1 MKSKFFKNNNLIL
14 ICGPTAVGK
23 SDLASQI
30 AKTIDGEI
38 INADSMQ
45 VYKYFNILT
54 SQPSIQ
60 QKKNANHHLYSY
72 VDVNKKFSA
81 AQWLKDANIAIEKI
95 LKKEKTPIVVGG
107 SGLYTEFLLNGI
119 NLIPKV
125 SSEVRK
131 KIEQDINK
139 YGLEFLYSKLLK
151 IDPKYAT
158 KISSNDRQRIV
169 RSLEVYYQTKSKFS
183 DFHSK
188 KKIKTRYNFFKVL
201 LMPDRKLIR
210 KNCATRFE
218 KMIANGLIDE
228 VAQYRKLVSNS
239 NISNAI
245 GYSEICAFLNKEMS
259 LKEAKNLA
267 ITKTRRYSKRQSTW
281 FRNRLKI
288 DVLLNSR
295 EDTSLVVESFSKII

>member
-30 AKTIDGEI
+30 AKTINGEI

-60 QKKNANHHLYSY
+60 QKKNVNHHLYSY
-72 VDVNKKFSA
+72 VDINKKFSA
-81 AQWLKDANIAIEKI
+81 AQWLKDANIAIKKI

-107 SGLYTEFLLNGI
+107 SGLYTEFLLSGI
-119 NLIPKV
+119 NLIPKI

-131 KIEQDINK
+131 KIEQDINEF
-139 YGLEFLYSKLLK
+139 GLETLYRKLLK

-158 KISSNDRQRIV
+158 KISPNDRQRVV

-288 DVLLNSR
+288 DLLLNSR